1 MFERQIDDTIASF
14 LDKVIGT
21 SEAITLRAV
30 TVSDIPDSVKRFFSA
45 EAEIRLQSERT
56 RILSSSYFDY
66 ADHVLRERV
75 EDLLEAL
82 RHSTRFTREECH
94 KITENSV
101 KLLFNYVCRPQ
112 WSLKKYIF
120 AEVEHVST
128 DALLESLSYFSDYEY
143 YRIVFRDYVNQK
155 LLTQISKN
163 QFEEIISL
171 IDEELI
177 KTLDSRKLAHLA
189 LPIFTFMNPGIEQEF
204 ARVPIE
210 ALSIF
215 FDDKN
220 LPAVVSRL
228 EREKAFQS
236 SMTMHDLV
244 MVLGDVD
251 YTAGADISKLVSMH
265 LSTSGLPG
273 AVDIPVPDIALE
285 EDGDEAVDTIS
296 DDVTLDDSQFSVDS
310 VQELPVSGGE
320 QLTPSFFDEED
331 SPQIEQPSEDFTLP
345 EGLYLDEPDLQ
356 DETTHDDG
364 NELAGV
370 EQENFLHDLNL
381 PSEEGAQ
388 APEEYL
394 GYEHIEAEQ
403 QAVTEES
410 ESPPSTEVSVS
421 SDQEAYGFFKQEAV
435 QANEALDPETVIIK
449 YGDLRTLINPSDRRK
464 FIKKIFQKDEQQ
476 YERSLDVLNAK
487 PTWREASEHI
497 DEVFLAG
504 NVDMYSRIAVKFTDE
519 IYKRYARK
527 S

>member
-66 ADHVLRERV
+66 ADHVLRGRI

-82 RHSTRFTREECH
+82 RHSTRFTRDECH
-94 KITENSV
+94 KIIENSV

-128 DALLESLSYFSDYEY
+128 DSLLESLSYFSDYEY

-189 LPIFTFMNPGIEQEF
+189 LPIFTFMNPGIEKEF

-210 ALSIF
+210 ALAIF

-273 AVDIPVPDIALE
+273 AVDMPVPDITLE
-285 EDGDEAVDTIS
+285 EDSDEAVGTIS
-296 DDVTLDDSQFSVDS
+296 DDVTLDDTQVSVDS
-310 VQELPVSGGE
+310 GHELPVSGGE

-331 SPQIEQPSEDFTLP
+331 SSQIEQPSDDFTLP
-345 EGLYLDEPDLQ
+345 EGLYLDEPELP
-356 DETTHDDG
+356 DEATHDDEH
-364 NELAGV
+364 ELVGV
-370 EQENFLHDLNL
+370 EQKNFLHDLNL
-381 PSEEGAQ
+381 PSEEEGAQ

-394 GYEHIEAEQ
+394 GYELTEAEQ
-403 QAVTEES
+403 PAVTEES
-410 ESPPSTEVSVS
+410 ESPSTEVSVS
-421 SDQEAYGFFKQEAV
+421 SDQEAYGFFKQEAI
-435 QANEALDPETVIIK
+435 QANEALDPEAVISK
-449 YGDLRTLINPSDRRK
+449 YGDLRTLINPGDRRK